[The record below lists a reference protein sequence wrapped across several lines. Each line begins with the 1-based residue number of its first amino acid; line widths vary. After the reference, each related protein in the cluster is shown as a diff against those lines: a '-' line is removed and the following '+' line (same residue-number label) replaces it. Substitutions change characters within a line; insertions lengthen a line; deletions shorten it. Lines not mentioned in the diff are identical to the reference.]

1 MLNILQDTGRARAHT
16 HTPLAMKMYAAQG
29 VHGAAV
35 EKPCSGWGVWLWLG
49 HVSWRGTSRY
59 QEAVFQVRGAE
70 GSEEAPTAADWGERE
85 PERWIQE
92 NRGDD
97 QGRNSSQRFLVWA
110 SERRAESLTVMEMSG
125 RNAYFEKM
133 MRVWS

>member
-1 MLNILQDTGRARAHT
+1 MLNILQDTGRARART

-70 GSEEAPTAADWGERE
+70 GSEEAPTYSSRLGGERAGKMDSRE
-85 PERWIQE
+85 QRGRPGKKFQPEVSSVGVREKSRII
-92 NRGDD
+92 NCNGDV
-97 QGRNSSQRFLVWA
+97 G
-110 SERRAESLTVMEMSG
+110 
-125 RNAYFEKM
+125 EKCLF
-133 MRVWS
+133 